1 MEEVINVMKRLQ
13 LFWKKLRLFVR
24 SHQLLWTKLG
34 LFAFLVAFALFV
46 LLYPGLTDQK
56 VDTSVL
62 ILITL
67 AVLVVI
73 LPWERLTSLKA
84 AGVELEL
91 DRPQIDKAIGDLRT
105 LKGKENIN
113 DEKVRAL
120 LKRLAPEIEQSIG
133 SRILWIDNSPDNVW
147 GERRLFRVLEIETV
161 MAVSSDM
168 ATHILETDGDFD
180 LLISDMRGA
189 DGVEPGDDAKPE
201 AVRFVEQLRET
212 ETARH
217 QKDRYKHIPPLPVVF
232 YSGKQYSK
240 LLDYTQ
246 SVRGSEPIVVVAQ
259 GLETFLIDVLRILSQ
274 VRSEPSEIVV
284 GPGPA
289 DNNGA

>member
-1 MEEVINVMKRLQ
+1 VATAFSNTIEEVINAMQGRRLI
-13 LFWKKLRLFVR
+13 
-24 SHQLLWTKLG
+24 WTKLG
-34 LFAFLVAFALFV
+34 LFVFLVAFALFV
-46 LLYPGLTDQK
+46 LLYPGLTNQEI
-56 VDTSVL
+56 DTSVP

-84 AGVELEL
+84 AGVELQL

-120 LKRLAPEIEQSIG
+120 LNRLAPEIEQSRG
-133 SRILWIDNSPDNVW
+133 SRILWIDNRPNNVW
-147 GERRLFRVLEIETV
+147 GERRLFRALEIETV
-161 MAVSSDM
+161 MAVSSEM
-168 ATHILETDGDFD
+168 ATHMLETDGDFD

-189 DGVEPGDDAKPE
+189 RDVEPGDDTRPD

-212 ETARH
+212 ETARL
-217 QKDRYKHIPPLPVVF
+217 QEDRYKHIPPLSVVF
-232 YSGKQYSK
+232 YSGKPYSR

-246 SVRGSEPIVVVAQ
+246 SVRGAEPLVVIAQ
-259 GLETFLIDVLRILSQ
+259 GLETFLFDVLRILSQ
-274 VRSEPSEIVV
+274 VRSEPAEIVI
-284 GPGPA
+284 GPSP
-289 DNNGA
+289 DRNDRT